1 MTTLAELLRRAPEAA
16 NLSDRPEQELR
27 ILAGAATGWNPTAFY
42 TAPERCLNTAQLHR
56 FEGLWNRRLQ
66 GEPIAYLLGEQGFW
80 SLLLEVTPDT
90 LVPRPETERLVEL
103 ALELLPAGHCRVAD
117 LGTGSGAI
125 ALALATER
133 PAWQLVATD
142 RSEPALKVAARNR
155 DRHRLSQVELR
166 HGDWCTAL
174 GIGRFDAVLSNPPYV
189 APQDP
194 HLGGPGVCFEPRSAL
209 VAGNDGMA
217 DLAAL
222 IDQSPVHLNPGGWLL
237 LEHGCQ
243 QAAQVR
249 TGLSARGFV
258 GVCTHQDLAGQDRVT
273 LGRWPGGRP

>member
-90 LVPRPETERLVEL
+90 LVPRPE
-103 ALELLPAGHCRVAD
+103 
-117 LGTGSGAI
+117 
-125 ALALATER
+125 TER